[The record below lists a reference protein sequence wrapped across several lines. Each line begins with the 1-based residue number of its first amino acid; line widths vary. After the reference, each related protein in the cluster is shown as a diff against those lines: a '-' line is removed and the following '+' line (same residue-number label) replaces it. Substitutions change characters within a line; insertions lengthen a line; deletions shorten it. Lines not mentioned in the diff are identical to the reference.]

1 VTILRE
7 CPAATWPGVWKSGEV
22 PRFEAFRGLRYDP
35 DRAPIAQVIAPPY
48 DVISSNQRTHLA
60 SRNPANA
67 VLVELPETDLR
78 GGRDRY
84 AVATDLFGQWQE
96 DGLLLPDEEPSLYPY
111 RMTDQAG
118 RVTTGVIGALGLA
131 EPGAESDI
139 LPHEQTL
146 PKPKSDRLDLLRA
159 TRANLSPIWGLSMA
173 AGVTATF
180 DPTDDDPVAD
190 AYDDDGVRHQLW
202 VLSDPDAVA
211 AVGAAVA
218 KAPVVL
224 ADGHHRY
231 ETARAYQAE
240 CREADGGQPGP
251 YDLVMALV
259 VELAEDQLTVGAI
272 HRTISG
278 LPKGFDLVGAL
289 AEWFDVVRAGAADN
303 RTLGALADSNSLTL
317 VQRGQAYL
325 LLPRAETQEQ
335 AGNDLD
341 SSLLATVLATLP
353 EHEVTHRHS
362 VAEALEALESGEGQ
376 AAFLLRPVTVKQI
389 DEWAN
394 ERRRMPPKT
403 TYFSPKPRTG
413 MVFRSLDLG

>member
-1 VTILRE
+1 M
-7 CPAATWPGVWKSGEV
+7 
-22 PRFEAFRGLRYDP
+22 
-35 DRAPIAQVIAPPY
+35 
-48 DVISSNQRTHLA
+48 
-60 SRNPANA
+60 
-67 VLVELPETDLR
+67 LVELPETDLR

-84 AVATDLFGQWQE
+84 AVATELFTRWQAKGILAA
-96 DGLLLPDEEPSLYPY
+96 DPVPSLYPY
-111 RMTDQAG
+111 RMTDPSG
-118 RVTTGVIGALGLA
+118 RATTGVIGALGLG
-131 EPGAESDI
+131 EPGSESDI

-173 AGVTATF
+173 PGVTATF

-272 HRTISG
+272 HRTVSG
-278 LPKGFDLVGAL
+278 LPEDFDLVGAL
-289 AEWFDVVRAGAADN
+289 APWFDVVRAGAADD
-303 RTLGALADSNSLTL
+303 RTLGALADSRSLAMVTG
-317 VQRGQAYL
+317 GQAYL
-325 LLPRAETQEQ
+325 LLPQAEVQEQ
-335 AGNDLD
+335 EGNDLD
-341 SSLLATVLATLP
+341 SNLIATALEALP
-353 EHEVTHRHS
+353 PHEVMHRHS
-362 VAEALEALESGEGQ
+362 VAEALQALRDGEGQ
-376 AAFLLRPVTVKQI
+376 AAFLLRPVTVAQI

-394 ERRRMPPKT
+394 ARRRMPPKT
-403 TYFSPKPRTG
+403 TFFSPKPRTG
-413 MVFRSLDLG
+413 MVFRSLDLP

>member
-1 VTILRE
+1 M
-7 CPAATWPGVWKSGEV
+7 
-22 PRFEAFRGLRYDP
+22 PRFEPFQGLRYRP
-35 DRAPIAQVIAPPY
+35 EVAPLAQVIAPPY
-48 DVISSNQRTHLA
+48 DVISASERSHLA
-60 SRNPANA
+60 SRHRANA
-67 VLVELPETDLR
+67 VLVELPEADLS

-84 AVATDLFGQWQE
+84 AVAADLFARWQSK
-96 DGLLLPDEEPSLYPY
+96 GILLADPGRSLYPY
-111 RMTDQAG
+111 RMTDPSG
-118 RVTTGVIGALGLA
+118 RATTGVIGALGLA
-131 EPGAESDI
+131 DPGEESDI

-190 AYDDDGVRHQLW
+190 VYDDDGVRHQLW
-202 VLSDPDAVA
+202 VLSDADTVA

-218 KAPVVL
+218 TAPVVL

-240 CREADGGQPGP
+240 RRQANGGAPGS

-259 VELAEDQLTVGAI
+259 VELSEDQLTVGAI
-272 HRTISG
+272 HRTVSG
-278 LPKGFDLVGAL
+278 LPDDFDLVGAL
-289 AEWFDVVRAGAADN
+289 APWFDVVRAGAADD
-303 RTLGALADSNSLTL
+303 RTLGALAGSSSLTL
-317 VQRGQAYL
+317 VTGGQAYL
-325 LLPRAETQEQ
+325 LLAHPEVQEQ
-335 AGNDLD
+335 EGNDLD
-341 SSLLATVLATLP
+341 SNLIATVLATFP
-353 EHEVTHRHS
+353 PHEVMHRHS
-362 VAEALEALESGEGQ
+362 VAEAMEALRDGEGQ

-403 TYFSPKPRTG
+403 TFFSPKPRTG
-413 MVFRSLDLG
+413 MVFRSLDLP

>member
-1 VTILRE
+1 M
-7 CPAATWPGVWKSGEV
+7 
-22 PRFEAFRGLRYDP
+22 PRFEPFRGLRYRP
-35 DRAPIAQVIAPPY
+35 ERAPITQVIAPPY
-48 DVISSNQRTHLA
+48 DVISSTERVHLA
-60 SRNPANA
+60 SRHQANA
-67 VLVELPETDLR
+67 VLVELPEADLS

-84 AVATDLFGQWQE
+84 AVATDLFARWQAE
-96 DGLLLPDEEPSLYPY
+96 GIIGADPTPSLYPY
-111 RMTDQAG
+111 RMTDASG
-118 RVTTGVIGALGLA
+118 RATTGVIGALGLA

-159 TRANLSPIWGLSMA
+159 TKANLSPIWGLSMA

-180 DPTDDDPVAD
+180 DPTDDDVVAD

-211 AVGAAVA
+211 AVGAAIA
-218 KAPVVL
+218 SAPVVL

-240 CREADGGQPGP
+240 SRAANAGAPGP

-259 VELAEDQLTVGAI
+259 VELSEDQLTVGAI
-272 HRTISG
+272 QRTVSG
-278 LPKGFDLVGAL
+278 LPEGFDLVEAL
-289 AEWFDVVRAGAADN
+289 SEWFDLVRAGAADD
-303 RTLGALADSNSLTL
+303 RTLGALEDSNSLAL
-317 VQRGQAYL
+317 VAGGRAYL
-325 LLPRAETQEQ
+325 LLPHADLQQ
-335 AGNDLD
+335 QPGNDLD
-341 SSLLATVLATLP
+341 SNLIAGVLESLP
-353 EHEVTHRHS
+353 PHEVMHRHS
-362 VAEALEALESGEGQ
+362 VAEAMEALENGDGE

-389 DEWAN
+389 EEWAN

-413 MVFRSLDLG
+413 MVFRSLEIT